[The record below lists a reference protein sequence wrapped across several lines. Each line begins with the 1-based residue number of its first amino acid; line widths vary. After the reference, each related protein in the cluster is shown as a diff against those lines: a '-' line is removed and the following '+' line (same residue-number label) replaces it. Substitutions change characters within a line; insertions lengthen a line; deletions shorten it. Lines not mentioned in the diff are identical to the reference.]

1 MAVEIPLALL
11 LAAVAGAGLNV
22 ARGALNKPKDKFSVR
37 KAFGGLIGAVF
48 GAIAAVQLIDPTAVV
63 GIVGLVVLGLIT
75 GFTSD
80 FALSKLKK

>member
-1 MAVEIPLALL
+1 MAVEIPLVLL
-11 LAAVAGAGLNV
+11 IAAIAGAGLNV
-22 ARGALNKPKDKFSVR
+22 ARVALKEPKDSFSPR
-37 KAFGGLIGAVF
+37 KALGGLIGAVF